1 MRFEGHNELSEGW
14 LNEKVMIQDNEK
26 CLHEAKVV
34 ELPFF
39 DKGKDIPKGVRV
51 L

>member
-1 MRFEGHNELSEGW
+1 MK
-14 LNEKVMIQDNEK
+14 KVMIQDNEK

-39 DKGKDIPKGVRV
+39 DKGKDIPKGVKV
-51 L
+51 P